1 MICLRRTREFGSYKH
16 SLNFALHTKFLPN
29 REEKQRE
36 RDERQKERELKR
48 EELEA
53 QERDKQRAH
62 ELALAQRQSE
72 AGSAA
77 PIKFTDILVGM
88 VPGVTVPSIN
98 NFNVN
103 ASITSSNRTDV
114 VNAVATRASKVKDDA
129 EPAKLTASDFSFD
142 NISKDDFSNAQSKCS
157 LENIRAKVK
166 SKAVVT
172 VKSRSVQYEVVKGLI
187 YCVCVKSKHDHE
199 VGIKQLVVPRKFIP
213 MILST
218 AHDSPVA
225 GHFSQEN
232 GG

>member
-1 MICLRRTREFGSYKH
+1 MLFNKPVNVLFDSGCSSIIVKDSPIPATARRGKLVTLYDYLGVGRTFPTVRCLIRS
-16 SLNFALHTKFLPN
+16 NFLSGWFN
-29 REEKQRE
+29 VV
-36 RDERQKERELKR
+36 
-48 EELEA
+48 
-53 QERDKQRAH
+53 
-62 ELALAQRQSE
+62 
-72 AGSAA
+72 AA
-77 PIKFTDILVGM
+77 PIKSTDILVGM

-98 NFNVN
+98 KFNVN

-142 NISKDDFSNAQSKCS
+142 NISKDDFSNAQSKCSS